1 MKYFFTVYAAF
12 VEGLRLNRDQEEFFN
27 EVIFPLSYLKVIWR
41 RLPKKSKEEN
51 KLLLQNLEA
60 RARDAPWPEELKEEL
75 MKKGREMAEIFQRSS
90 SCVEGRNGVLSLNYH
105 RFHRLNERALKALTI
120 VHNFDTRRKDGTTAA
135 ERFFG
140 VKHDNLFD
148 SLVATVRIPG
158 KPKQQHHDPEKR
170 LLGWEKRRAA

>member
-1 MKYFFTVYAAF
+1 
-12 VEGLRLNRDQEEFFN
+12 
-27 EVIFPLSYLKVIWR
+27 
-41 RLPKKSKEEN
+41 
-51 KLLLQNLEA
+51 
-60 RARDAPWPEELKEEL
+60 
-75 MKKGREMAEIFQRSS
+75 MAEIFQRSS

-140 VKHDNLFD
+140 IKHENLFD
-148 SLVATVRIPG
+148 SLVADVRIPG
-158 KPKQQHHDPEKR
+158 KPKQQHHDEKKR